1 MTPEPGE
8 LYAAALVRGPLYLRA
23 EDGTCRQLP
32 LEQWLGPLGLAD
44 AGVLECARGPVL
56 DVGCGPGRHVLA
68 LARRGVLAVGVDVT
82 PAAVRHARARGA
94 QVMLASVF
102 APLPGAGHWRTAL
115 LLDGNI
121 GIGGRPVTL
130 LGRLRSLLQ
139 PKGRVLCELDG
150 PGVATRSEL
159 VALED
164 EHEARST
171 WFPWARVGVD
181 GIEPVA
187 RRAGMNVEHT
197 WEQDRRWFAQ
207 LVSVSPHRVEQQ
219 LDRQRLADEQ
229 PQYDGQSSG

>member
-1 MTPEPGE
+1 MTAAPGE
-8 LYAAALVRGPLYLRA
+8 LYEAALARGPLYLRA

-32 LEQWLGPLGLAD
+32 LQQWLGPLGPAD
-44 AGVLECARGPVL
+44 TRVLDRALGPVL

-82 PAAVRHARARGA
+82 PAAVRYARARGA
-94 QVMLASVF
+94 RVMLGSVF

-115 LLDGNI
+115 LLDGNV

-139 PKGRVLCELDG
+139 PDGRVLCELDV

-164 EHEARST
+164 DHGARST
-171 WFPWARVGVD
+171 WFAWARVGVD

-187 RRAGMNVEHT
+187 RRAGMNVEYT
-197 WEQDRRWFAQ
+197 WEQDGRWFAQ
-207 LVSVSPHRVEQQ
+207 LISLSPHRVE
-219 LDRQRLADEQ
+219 
-229 PQYDGQSSG
+229 